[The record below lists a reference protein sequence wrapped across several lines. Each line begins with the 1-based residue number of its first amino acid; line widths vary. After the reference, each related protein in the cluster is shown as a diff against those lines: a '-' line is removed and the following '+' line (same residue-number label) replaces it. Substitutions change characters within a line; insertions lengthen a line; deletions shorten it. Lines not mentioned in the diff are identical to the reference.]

1 MSSSVVSQS
10 ASLLARYRD
19 VRSASEALIANLSVE
34 DCQAQSMPDASPAKW
49 HLAHTT
55 WFFETFV
62 LEPFEPG
69 FAPFHPSFRVLFNS
83 YYQGVGP
90 QPVRAQ
96 RGLMTSPTLAEVLR
110 YRAQVDSEP
119 LLAGAAGVIRLGLQH
134 EQQHQELLLTDIK
147 HLLSFNAEHAP
158 YALLPA
164 QMQSAVVADDAP
176 APMQWLSFE
185 GGLFE
190 LGYSAEIDGDF
201 AFDNEGPQH
210 RCFVAPFEM
219 ASRLVTEGEYALFM
233 ADSGY
238 TRPELWLSRG
248 WDWVQEGQ
256 RSAPLYWHKTE
267 AEWEVHTL
275 YGPRPLHCS
284 SPVVH
289 LSYFEADAYARWLD
303 ARLPTEA
310 EWELAAR
317 SQPITEPEASALA
330 RGFQPEPPNSTNALS
345 LQQLW
350 NQAWQWTQS
359 PFTPYPGFRPALGA
373 IGEYN
378 GKFMCDQWVLRGGSC
393 ATPPGHIRATYR
405 NFFPAHAQW
414 QFSGIRLARDA
425 R

>member
-1 MSSSVVSQS
+1 
-10 ASLLARYRD
+10 
-19 VRSASEALIANLSVE
+19 
-34 DCQAQSMPDASPAKW
+34 
-49 HLAHTT
+49 
-55 WFFETFV
+55 
-62 LEPFEPG
+62 
-69 FAPFHPSFRVLFNS
+69 
-83 YYQGVGP
+83 
-90 QPVRAQ
+90 
-96 RGLMTSPTLAEVLR
+96 
-110 YRAQVDSEP
+110 
-119 LLAGAAGVIRLGLQH
+119 
-134 EQQHQELLLTDIK
+134 
-147 HLLSFNAEHAP
+147 
-158 YALLPA
+158 
-164 QMQSAVVADDAP
+164 MQSAVVADDAS
-176 APMQWLSFE
+176 AQMQWLTFE

-210 RCFVAPFEM
+210 RCFVGPFQI
-219 ASRLVTEGEYALFM
+219 ASRLVTEGEFAHFM
-233 ADSGY
+233 ADAGY
-238 TRPELWLSRG
+238 RRPELWLSRG

-267 AEWEVHTL
+267 AEWKVHTL
-275 YGPRPLHCS
+275 YGRRPLHCS

-289 LSYFEADAYARWLD
+289 LSYFEADAYARWQN